1 MTERQNNNQNPSGIW
16 QGIWANLIIEFN
28 VQMTSGN
35 YLAAWETMKLITIEI
50 PFECQKDI
58 ENHYKN
64 TVKIMSK
71 PVSSYSYVMG
81 VNSKKQ
87 QIYMEAPESLQKLMA
102 EVIKSLYDRKWINRP
117 DFNAQPKFEKKGHL

>member
-1 MTERQNNNQNPSGIW
+1 
-16 QGIWANLIIEFN
+16 
-28 VQMTSGN
+28 
-35 YLAAWETMKLITIEI
+35 
-50 PFECQKDI
+50 
-58 ENHYKN
+58 
-64 TVKIMSK
+64 
-71 PVSSYSYVMG
+71 MG